1 MNKCKKTIAALA
13 ALTASTITV
22 VHLCNRLLDK
32 KAVSKN
38 LLNEEKMHTFSWR
51 FGKVCYSKTGT
62 GAPLLLLHELSPC
75 SNSQEWAKLIPALS
89 RKYTV
94 YAIDMP
100 GCGCSDRLNITYT
113 NFYYVQLITEFAKSI
128 IQEPLTLMATG
139 LSASLAVTS
148 CSYDP
153 SLFKKLILINPSDL
167 WTLAEIPTRKSKA
180 AKGLLEVPCV
190 GTLLYHLIVSRN
202 KVEREFRQRL
212 FFDSSKVTD
221 REIDLYY
228 ESSHRDHSQGKYL
241 YASIIGNYLY
251 FNISHALKSINNDI
265 VIIGG
270 SHQEFIDETMAQYK
284 GINPAVESVLI
295 PNTRHLPHLEDPEA
309 VLKQLEVYC

>member
-13 ALTASTITV
+13 ALTVSTISV
-22 VHLCNRLLDK
+22 VGLCNRLLDQ

-38 LLNEEKMHTFSWR
+38 LLGKEDMQTFSWR
-51 FGKVCYSKTGT
+51 FGKVSYSKTGT

-75 SNSQEWAKLIPALS
+75 SSSREWSRLIPSLS

-100 GCGCSDRLNITYT
+100 GCGSSDRLNITYT
-113 NFYYVQLITEFAKSI
+113 NFYYLQLITEFAKSI
-128 IQEPLTLMATG
+128 IKEPLTLMATG

-148 CSYDP
+148 CSYDS
-153 SLFKKLILINPSDL
+153 SLFKKLILINPADL

-180 AKGLLEVPCV
+180 AKGLLELPCV
-190 GTLLYHLIVSRN
+190 GTLLYHLLVSRN
-202 KVEREFRQRL
+202 HIEREFRQRL
-212 FFDSSKVTD
+212 FFDSS
-221 REIDLYY
+221 RIREEEIDLYY
-228 ESSHRDHSQGKYL
+228 ESSHRDHSKGKYL
-241 YASIIGNYLY
+241 YSSIIGNYVY

-270 SHQEFIDETMAQYK
+270 SHQEFIDETIAQYK
-284 GINPAVESVLI
+284 GINPIVESVLI
-295 PNTRHLPHLEDPEA
+295 PNTRHLPHLEDPEG
-309 VLKQLEVYC
+309 VYRQLEVYC